1 MKFIIPFVCLITSSF
16 ASADLSPKLAEY
28 LNQRQ
33 AEFDQIDDSR
43 RIVLEPLAK
52 ALAQGLQGDKDTIDV
67 TFVCTHNSRRSH
79 MSQLWMKAAAES
91 LRLPLTTWSGGT
103 ESTAMNPRAV
113 ASLRRAGFDI
123 TQTTKN
129 NNPIY
134 HCLLYTSPSP
144 RDGLLSRMPSSA

>member
-16 ASADLSPKLAEY
+16 ARADLSPKLVEY

-43 RIVLEPLAK
+43 RIVLEPLAI

-79 MSQLWMKAAAES
+79 MSQLWMKAAAE
-91 LRLPLTTWSGGT
+91 RMGAWQSGV
-103 ESTAMNPRAV
+103 M
-113 ASLRRAGFDI
+113 ASE
-123 TQTTKN
+123 
-129 NNPIY
+129 
-134 HCLLYTSPSP
+134 
-144 RDGLLSRMPSSA
+144 